1 LGADVMTL
9 ADHEQVVVITVKVP
23 KALKKDMQKIDVNWS
38 QYIRECLQNKINE
51 QKKKEAFNKL
61 DEIRKR
67 SKPVTNEEILSWIR
81 EGRM

>member
-1 LGADVMTL
+1 MVLPDQK
-9 ADHEQVVVITVKVP
+9 QVAVITVKVS

-51 QKKKEAFNKL
+51 QKKRVAFDKL

-67 SKPVTNEEILSWIR
+67 SKPVTNEEIFIWIR

>member
-1 LGADVMTL
+1 MTL
-9 ADHEQVVVITVKVP
+9 ADQEQVVVITVKVP

-51 QKKKEAFNKL
+51 QKKREAFHKL

-81 EGRM
+81 EGRT

>member
-1 LGADVMTL
+1 MAL
-9 ADHEQVVVITVKVP
+9 ADQEKVVVITVRVP

-51 QKKKEAFNKL
+51 QKKREAFDKL

-81 EGRM
+81 EGRT

>member
-1 LGADVMTL
+1 MTL
-9 ADHEQVVVITVKVP
+9 ADQEQVVVITVRVP

-51 QKKKEAFNKL
+51 QKKREAFDKL

>member
-1 LGADVMTL
+1 MTL
-9 ADHEQVVVITVKVP
+9 ADQKQVAVITVKVP
-23 KALKKDMQKIDVNWS
+23 QALKKDMQKIDVNWS

-51 QKKKEAFNKL
+51 QKKREAFDKL
-61 DEIRKR
+61 NEIRKR

>member
-1 LGADVMTL
+1 MTL
-9 ADHEQVVVITVKVP
+9 ADQEQVVVITVKIP

-51 QKKKEAFNKL
+51 QKKREAFDKL
-61 DEIRKR
+61 DEIRKK
-67 SKPVTNEEILSWIR
+67 SKPVTNEEILFWIR

>member
-1 LGADVMTL
+1 MTL
-9 ADHEQVVVITVKVP
+9 ADQEQVVVITVKVP

-51 QKKKEAFNKL
+51 QKKGEAFDKL

>member
-1 LGADVMTL
+1 MAL
-9 ADHEQVVVITVKVP
+9 ADQKQVAVITVKVP
-23 KALKKDMQKIDVNWS
+23 QALKKDMQKIDVNWS

-51 QKKKEAFNKL
+51 QKKREAFHKL

-81 EGRM
+81 EGRT

>member
-1 LGADVMTL
+1 MTL
-9 ADHEQVVVITVKVP
+9 ADQEQVVIITVRVP
-23 KALKKDMQKIDVNWS
+23 KALKKDMQKINVNWS

-51 QKKKEAFNKL
+51 QKKREAFDKL

-81 EGRM
+81 EGRT